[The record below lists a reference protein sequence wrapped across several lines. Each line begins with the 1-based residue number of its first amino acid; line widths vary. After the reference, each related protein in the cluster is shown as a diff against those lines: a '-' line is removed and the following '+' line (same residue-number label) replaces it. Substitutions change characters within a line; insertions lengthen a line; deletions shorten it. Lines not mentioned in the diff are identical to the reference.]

1 MREIVR
7 YFLGGFCL
15 HTCVGG
21 FTDSSHPGGWQ
32 EERGGHE
39 EEGGGPLQAGDAVGR
54 PREGH
59 GHQRQGEPP
68 RDHQGVVGV
77 HQEEG
82 AAPSNASERGRYVS
96 AERGVHIWLSP
107 AEAWR
112 L

>member
-1 MREIVR
+1 MR
-7 YFLGGFCL
+7 YFKVLGGFCL

-59 GHQRQGEPP
+59 GHQRQGEPR
-68 RDHQGVVGV
+68 RDHQGGVGL

-82 AAPSNASERGRYVS
+82 AAPSKVLIQKGRHVS
-96 AERGVHIWLSP
+96 A
-107 AEAWR
+107 
-112 L
+112 